1 MSFIRGIQP
10 SDFTPAFDASV
21 ISMLKGRSNGAR
33 VGIASVRRW
42 NPKQIDMKQL
52 QLTTIFLVEEIIQE
66 VGTQESGFIVIVD
79 LSGLNWEHITGTGV
93 RDLKRIL
100 VTMQVRNSPPFPIPR
115 RKVPILS
122 VI

>member
-1 MSFIRGIQP
+1 M
-10 SDFTPAFDASV
+10 
-21 ISMLKGRSNGAR
+21 
-33 VGIASVRRW
+33 RRW